1 MQQLNPFSD
10 ILSHEFNHLLNGFNR
25 NPANKRYIPDGST
38 FIPSANVEIPEN
50 VDWREAGAVSPVKYQ
65 GSCAC
70 CYAFSAVS
78 INVNYP
84 DSVFGGPH
92 IVLLLFYYFYY
103 VLMSLL
109 IVLFAKI
116 AS

>member
-1 MQQLNPFSD
+1 MEEELLRREIYIHNRHEIALFNHLYGLGRKTFVQQLNPFSD

-25 NPANKRYIPDGST
+25 NPANKRDIPNGST

-78 INVNYP
+78 
-84 DSVFGGPH
+84 
-92 IVLLLFYYFYY
+92 
-103 VLMSLL
+103 M
-109 IVLFAKI
+109 
-116 AS
+116 